1 MLEKATGVRE
11 KMTGS
16 DALRWK
22 TTAQARFVQLQ
33 RLENLGRIR
42 EGPQEGWIDA
52 V

>member
-1 MLEKATGVRE
+1 MRE
-11 KMTGS
+11 KTTGS

-33 RLENLGRIR
+33 CLENLGRIR